1 MKFLSQLLIS
11 YIPKVASVSLWVGF
25 FLYDT
30 ELWIA
35 IAVTIYALALY
46 AVTYYQANH
55 IFDGV
60 IELKETEHGA
70 KSFQLIVNKD
80 PESFQDQDKVIF
92 LFKNVS

>member
-1 MKFLSQLLIS
+1 MKFLNQMLIS
-11 YIPKVASVSLWVGF
+11 YIPKLASVSLWVSYFMYG
-25 FLYDT
+25 T
-30 ELWIA
+30 GLWVA

-46 AVTYYQANH
+46 AVTYYQASH
-55 IFDGV
+55 IFDGI

-92 LFKNVS
+92 LFKNAS